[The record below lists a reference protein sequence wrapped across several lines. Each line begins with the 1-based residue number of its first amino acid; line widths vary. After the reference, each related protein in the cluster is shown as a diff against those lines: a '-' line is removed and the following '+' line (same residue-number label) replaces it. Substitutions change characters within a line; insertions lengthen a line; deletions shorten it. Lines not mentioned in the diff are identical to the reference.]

1 MTAVTSYAG
10 HVQRAG
16 KTGKTT
22 NDGRSK
28 TSMKTTRKP
37 KRTVAASG
45 LECDWGGSVAEN

>member
-1 MTAVTSYAG
+1 MAAVTSYPA
-10 HVQRAG
+10 HVQRA
-16 KTGKTT
+16 GKTT